1 MVEEGRL
8 DACGGQGLGQDVA
21 HAAAGLQ
28 ALHELGAGNQVG
40 AVGDDLGQVDELRG
54 KEDVEV
60 VLLGKLIGLLGEL
73 VDLLAIQ
80 IGLGVNDEERLPE
93 FELLHVPPHYCRVE
107 LLINVCPRKL
117 VH

>member
-8 DACGGQGLGQDVA
+8 DSCGGQGLGKDMA

-28 ALHELGAGNQVG
+28 ALHELSAGNQVR
-40 AVGDDLGQVDELRG
+40 AVGDNLGQVDELSG
-54 KEDVEV
+54 EEDVEV
-60 VLLGKLIGLLGEL
+60 VLLGKFIGLLCEL

-80 IGLGVNDEERLPE
+80 VGLGVNDEERLPE
-93 FELLHVPPHYCRVE
+93 FELLHVPPHYYRVE
-107 LLINVCPRKL
+107 QPTNVCPRKL